1 MTEILA
7 LARELAAGGAE
18 LLVAAAR
25 DHYVAIALAVYVAG
39 ALLAGVDGKRRD
51 AGHAATWCLVSA
63 MWPLFAAGVVILGAL
78 GIAYLVLW
86 WTPYM
91 LGRYA
96 GGWGDRGGR

>member
-1 MTEILA
+1 MSDVYA
-7 LARELAAGGAE
+7 VARELAAGGAE

-25 DHYVAIALAVYVAG
+25 DHYLAIAVAVYVAG
-39 ALLAGVDGKRRD
+39 ALIAGFDGKCRD

-63 MWPLFAAGVVILGAL
+63 MWPLFAAGVAILGAL

-91 LGRYA
+91 LGRHA
-96 GGWGDRGGR
+96 GGWSNRGGW